1 MTNSRDI
8 NNLELENVL
17 WEFLASI
24 HQVDVFNRAP
34 VVADCAVKIENIKCN
49 RYLNEREVAAI
60 WASLFS
66 KRWLQ
71 EARRLRKGPR
81 YYVMHRKVVYLKGDI
96 EAYIEEHLQER
107 GEA

>member
-1 MTNSRDI
+1 MSKI
-8 NNLELENVL
+8 NNLELENAL
-17 WEFLASI
+17 WQFIADL
-24 HQVDVFNRAP
+24 HKVDVFNRASI
-34 VVADCAVKIENIKCN
+34 VANCAVKIENIKYN

-60 WASLFS
+60 RPSLFS

-96 EAYIEEHLQER
+96 ETYIEEHLQKR
-107 GEA
+107 GET